1 MKNKKISTILPNG
14 IKQEFDVI
22 FTFKNEETQ
31 RDYIVYTDNS
41 IDEYNKL
48 RIYASIYD
56 PLTLKFLGN
65 PESKEEWDEI
75 YRLLDKIL
83 LEK

>member
-1 MKNKKISTILPNG
+1 MNNKKISTTLPNG
-14 IKQEFDVI
+14 TKQEFDVI
-22 FTFKNEETQ
+22 FTFKNENTGK
-31 RDYIVYTDNS
+31 DYIVYTDNS

-48 RIYASIYD
+48 RIYASIYN

-65 PESKEEWDEI
+65 PETQEEWDEI

-83 LEK
+83 LEN

>member
-1 MKNKKISTILPNG
+1 MNNKKISTILPNG
-14 IKQEFDVI
+14 VKQEFDVI
-22 FTFKNEETQ
+22 FTFKNELTQ
-31 RDYIVYTDNS
+31 KDYIVYTDNS
-41 IDEYNKL
+41 IDGYNKL
-48 RIYASIYD
+48 RVYASIYD
-56 PLTLKFLGN
+56 PVTLKFLGN

>member
-1 MKNKKISTILPNG
+1 MNNKKISTILPNG

-22 FTFKNEETQ
+22 FTFKNEQ
-31 RDYIVYTDNS
+31 NQKNYIVYTDNS

-56 PLTLKFLGN
+56 PITLNFLGN
-65 PESKEEWDEI
+65 PETKEEWNEI